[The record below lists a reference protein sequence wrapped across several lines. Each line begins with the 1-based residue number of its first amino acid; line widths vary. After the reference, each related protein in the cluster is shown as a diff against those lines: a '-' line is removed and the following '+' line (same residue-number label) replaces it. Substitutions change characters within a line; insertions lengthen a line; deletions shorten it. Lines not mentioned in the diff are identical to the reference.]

1 MSRGRAHTTFTAEG
15 AAHTRFA
22 SSDDDESVDD
32 GEQVE
37 RVGLQSL
44 ADDLLT
50 HLVKFVPE
58 CRDVLSLAVVHALPE
73 PAWRAAHEGLLPGL
87 HRNPRRTHRSAAHP
101 VTHRVGVAD
110 GPKTW
115 RERFVGGARLLD
127 PHAQPTVVETVLG
140 VEDGVGWTLCCVRED
155 GVVMLRDHMPPHLT
169 PEARKAFS
177 EAHVNTAFG
186 ETFWGRPT
194 ATQKVSRA
202 EFWALAPDGSFAR
215 AALAPLVGSWR
226 EFMVDGDELAVVDYA
241 FDNITVFTLP
251 TLAVKTRIA
260 IDRQPA
266 GPEGVPVGSQIIFE
280 TGCAYNK
287 RTGEFVFGLSHGV
300 QIVHGS
306 PIYAEEGKD
315 NMTLYAHRGDTHA
328 HDLYGFHH
336 WRASNSGWQVVY
348 DRVLS
353 TLVFYDHG
361 SKTIVIW
368 TIKTTEFEGEV
379 APGVE
384 RWREFPEMILHEI
397 EIDDPYGSGV
407 DAIHFVSDDGL
418 DDLLRAHGRTMVV
431 ASRTSVHVYDVGGT
445 HTRPGAPPERAGRPA
460 QCYRTVDLGDIGPE
474 RWIEAIEDE
483 EIHEHELVCAVVP
496 DRHWAKGLAFV
507 AALVPDSRSQ
517 ADPVAWIRLDLKSLF
532 LYTSSRPVGT
542 VAQMEI
548 VSARADVASPDGRIW
563 FIPAAYPRDKG
574 GLSHLKLMRD
584 HVERDDM
591 EHFKDAAL
599 FELRSDATSPAEC
612 TRSRGSAASEW
623 FDEHFTYRT
632 KEDCYHI
639 PPAFLVG
646 NCFIVY
652 SSRQTQPRT
661 RAKFTVWRF

>member
-1 MSRGRAHTTFTAEG
+1 
-15 AAHTRFA
+15 
-22 SSDDDESVDD
+22 
-32 GEQVE
+32 
-37 RVGLQSL
+37 
-44 ADDLLT
+44 
-50 HLVKFVPE
+50 
-58 CRDVLSLAVVHALPE
+58 
-73 PAWRAAHEGLLPGL
+73 
-87 HRNPRRTHRSAAHP
+87 
-101 VTHRVGVAD
+101 
-110 GPKTW
+110 
-115 RERFVGGARLLD
+115 
-127 PHAQPTVVETVLG
+127 
-140 VEDGVGWTLCCVRED
+140 
-155 GVVMLRDHMPPHLT
+155 
-169 PEARKAFS
+169 
-177 EAHVNTAFG
+177 
-186 ETFWGRPT
+186 
-194 ATQKVSRA
+194 
-202 EFWALAPDGSFAR
+202 
-215 AALAPLVGSWR
+215 
-226 EFMVDGDELAVVDYA
+226 MVDGDELAVVDYA

-251 TLAVKTRIA
+251 TLALKTRIA

-287 RTGEFVFGLSHGV
+287 RAGEFVFGLSHGV

-315 NMTLYAHRGDTHA
+315 NMTLYAHRGDAHA

-353 TLVFYDHG
+353 TLVFYNHG
-361 SKTIVIW
+361 SQTIVIW

-397 EIDDPYGSGV
+397 EIDDQYGSGV

-418 DDLLRAHGRTMVV
+418 DDLLRAHGRTMIV

-460 QCYRTVDLGDIGPE
+460 QCYHTVLLPETGPE
-474 RWIEAIEDE
+474 LWMEFDDEDY
-483 EIHEHELVCAVVP
+483 HGYELVCDVVP
-496 DRHWAKGLAFV
+496 DKRSAAGLVFV
-507 AALVPDSRSQ
+507 AALVPEEHSRD
-517 ADPVAWIRLDLKSLF
+517 ADVVAWIRLDLRSLF
-532 LYTSSRPVGT
+532 LYSSSRPVGT

-563 FIPAAYPRDKG
+563 FIPAAYPRDDG
-574 GLSHLKLMRD
+574 RLSHLKLMRSAND
-584 HVERDDM
+584 RSFDN
-591 EHFKDAAL
+591 AL
-599 FELRSDATSPAEC
+599 FELREDATSPAEC
-612 TRSRGSAASEW
+612 TWSRGSAASEW

-652 SSRQTQPRT
+652 SSRATQPNT